1 MIFGRCVKRNK
12 RMEKMMVDERA
23 PVEGAC
29 KVGGK
34 NALDLC
40 SSNVLT
46 NMGGMG
52 DGGDRTERGTPAER
66 AASM

>member
-1 MIFGRCVKRNK
+1 MWCEWEGVGEGVNVIFGRRVKRNK

-34 NALDLC
+34 
-40 SSNVLT
+40 
-46 NMGGMG
+46 MH
-52 DGGDRTERGTPAER
+52 
-66 AASM
+66 